1 MFKKKILPGIS
12 AAPEPGDAEPKV
24 WLRRRSVAILGVAVL
39 SIVALGGGLLVAFK
53 PPGLPA
59 FLNDDGPEMVSA
71 SASSDEA
78 PPLPAGANLMVMPFD
93 EMIVNITATSE
104 SGRLTSRF
112 MKVDLAL
119 VYDQAQDETGL
130 VEARHIY
137 MRDAFQDYLRQLTD
151 RDIEGTLGL
160 VTLKSELLRRAR
172 AIAGSNAP
180 HELVILGL
188 VVQ

>member
-1 MFKKKILPGIS
+1 MFKKKTTLGVS
-12 AAPEPGDAEPKV
+12 AAPETGGAATKARL
-24 WLRRRSVAILGVAVL
+24 LRRGVVLPSVAVL
-39 SIVALGGGLLVAFK
+39 SVIALGGGVLVAFN

-59 FLNDDGPEMVSA
+59 FGNEGGTEIVSA
-71 SASSDEA
+71 SASPDDA
-78 PPLPAGANLMVMPFD
+78 PPLPAGADLMVMPFD
-93 EMIVNITATSE
+93 EMIVNITVTSE
-104 SGRLTSRF
+104 SGRLASRF

-119 VYDQAQDETGL
+119 VYDQTQDEQGL
-130 VEARHIY
+130 VESRHIY

-172 AIAGSNAP
+172 AIAGNNAP
-180 HELVILGL
+180 HEMVILGL

>member
-1 MFKKKILPGIS
+1 MIKTKTSPGNS
-12 AAPEPGDAEPKV
+12 AAPEVGGGAPKI
-24 WLRRRSVAILGVAVL
+24 WLQRRSVAILGVAVL
-39 SIVALGGGLLVAFK
+39 SAIALGGGLLIAFK
-53 PPGLPA
+53 HSLLPT
-59 FLNDDGPEMVSA
+59 FLNDAGIENVTA
-71 SASSDEA
+71 SASTDEA
-78 PPLPAGANLMVMPFD
+78 NPLPAGANLLVMPFE

-104 SGRLTSRF
+104 TGRLTSRF

-119 VYDQAQDETGL
+119 VYDQAQDEQGL
-130 VEARHIY
+130 VESRHIY